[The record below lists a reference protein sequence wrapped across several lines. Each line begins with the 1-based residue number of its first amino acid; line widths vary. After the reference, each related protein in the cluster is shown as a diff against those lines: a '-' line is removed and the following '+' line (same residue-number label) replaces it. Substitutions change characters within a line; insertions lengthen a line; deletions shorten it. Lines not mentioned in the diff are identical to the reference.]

1 VVADASRREPS
12 YELIMSAEVTDLLWN
27 GPRVS
32 GVSYVRDGQTQ
43 RPEADLV
50 VGCTADLLL

>member
-32 GVSYVRDGQTQ
+32 GVSYVRDGQMQ

-50 VGCTADLLL
+50 VG